1 MSQYEQIIEYDK
13 LGRVLFLKIPNLDII
28 YSYKYLNN
36 KRICEIVSNKN
47 KSNYKTTSF
56 QEFINNKY
64 VDNKLVQLGEVYD
77 IEITYDKFG
86 REVELKRFNKKKD
99 TKYKKITFRNS
110 KGLPLIW
117 IEEYNETKTLGFK
130 VEMEKINS

>member
-1 MSQYEQIIEYDK
+1 MSQHEQIIEYDK
-13 LGRVLFLKIPNLDII
+13 LGRVLFLKIPNLDIT

-36 KRICEIVSNKN
+36 KRVCEIVSYKN

-56 QEFINNKY
+56 QELIDNKY
-64 VDNKLVQLGEVYD
+64 VDNKLIQIGETYD

-86 REVELKRFNKKKD
+86 REVELKRLNKRKD
-99 TKYKKITFRNS
+99 TKYKKTTFRNS

-117 IEEYNETKTLGFK
+117 IEEYNEIKTLGFK